1 MRNLLL
7 GLVVGLALGGSGV
20 FAYTHFLGEGQQLVQ
35 AQSQIASTKA
45 SLTQATQDSQ
55 QLKDENTSL
64 SSQVQQLTTRNDQLK
79 HQIEQSPA
87 SDAATASPATPAAT
101 PMAGIMKA
109 AIAQQNQQKLLLLE
123 SRLHLTPEQDAAV
136 KAAMDE
142 ESKRTE
148 EMTAKMFAGGKVDPQ
163 SLTGFKSVDQALDD
177 ILTPDQKTTYA
188 QMKTEEKSGAAETMA
203 SSEMNQVAPL
213 LQLSDAQKDQVYS
226 ALYQVQ
232 VNSTDPNWVKNNL
245 PTSTDPTA
253 ILTAQAKAKEDALS
267 KILTP
272 DQMTTYHQ
280 QLQSQLEMQKTMMQK
295 FMPQTSGATGSAPAP
310 VSNP

>member
-136 KAAMDE
+136 KAAM
-142 ESKRTE
+142 
-148 EMTAKMFAGGKVDPQ
+148 AGGKVDPQ

-295 FMPQTSGATGSAPAP
+295 FMPQTGGATGSAPAP